1 MTELKELGYSNK
13 MMFYRGVGHS
23 TTFSNRM
30 SFTLTRPINLEHL
43 KLAAKKTFE
52 AYPNFAFRPVIKDNK
67 VWKIDNSDKEIAFF
81 DDPDVRHYYG
91 TDDTNGYLF
100 YFLINSEKTFSV
112 LFFHGMTDF
121 KGSWPIWKTLL
132 YHYAK
137 LEGFDVQPDE
147 DVRLHASSEAEG
159 LVNPYAIL
167 ADASRQPSWKFK
179 AEKLFHMSPEVE
191 DIYPEERDQMHSYEI
206 MLNLKQFIAKTK
218 ELGVSFVPLLVTCTT
233 LAVYDTYKPEDSTI
247 IAKIPVD
254 LRHLYNIWTD
264 ENCSES
270 FILPITP
277 ELRVKSLPEIC
288 KTLAGFMKEQL
299 HKENY
304 GSVVARKVN
313 TVKGFEDGTK
323 SIEELE
329 SENSNAHSNGGSN
342 PDTYVIT
349 YPGRVTL
356 RPEYYQLV
364 ERVAMEPHAT
374 TDGFYIFV
382 GANEE
387 DITFRLTQRFDSD
400 RLAKSISRRFSEA
413 GIDNHINDAGIISCE
428 KMLVE
433 RLIHE

>member
-1 MTELKELGYSNK
+1 
-13 MMFYRGVGHS
+13 
-23 TTFSNRM
+23 
-30 SFTLTRPINLEHL
+30 
-43 KLAAKKTFE
+43 
-52 AYPNFAFRPVIKDNK
+52 
-67 VWKIDNSDKEIAFF
+67 
-81 DDPDVRHYYG
+81 
-91 TDDTNGYLF
+91 
-100 YFLINSEKTFSV
+100 
-112 LFFHGMTDF
+112 
-121 KGSWPIWKTLL
+121 
-132 YHYAK
+132 
-137 LEGFDVQPDE
+137 
-147 DVRLHASSEAEG
+147 
-159 LVNPYAIL
+159 
-167 ADASRQPSWKFK
+167 
-179 AEKLFHMSPEVE
+179 
-191 DIYPEERDQMHSYEI
+191 MHSYEI

-288 KTLAGFMKEQL
+288 QTLAGFMKEQL

-413 GIDNHINDAGIISCE
+413 GIDNYINDAGIISCE